1 MAIAC
6 LAAYGIALLLGLL
19 ASFFAVSALRVSD
32 DYRHISEADVFD
44 PDWQARDADAACT
57 SPEIKSDNEKAVA
70 LYQRYMASAYW
81 RIWQQHYR
89 VHERKASRIR
99 HGQNFLVGFLVMLML
114 IAGTLAYTATKV
126 YVASGKASAPI
137 RRALHE
143 QPRSSDSS
151 AANAAAA
158 VARTAPSTSTAVA
171 TDRWCQNREGRQAH
185 KDRRGPVMST
195 NDRPAPSAPVP
206 PVAPGPTPTP
216 RLPPQPRSLP
226 SDGQSRQDAGDVP
239 PTRVPPPRR
248 SLPTDGD
255 HYKVAT

>member
-32 DYRHISEADVFD
+32 DYRHISEADVFN
-44 PDWQARDADAACT
+44 PVELRDADAACT

-99 HGQNFLVGFLVMLML
+99 RGQNFLVGFLVMLML

-126 YVASGKASAPI
+126 YVASGKASAPS
-137 RRALHE
+137 
-143 QPRSSDSS
+143 QK
-151 AANAAAA
+151 
-158 VARTAPSTSTAVA
+158 
-171 TDRWCQNREGRQAH
+171 G
-185 KDRRGPVMST
+185 
-195 NDRPAPSAPVP
+195 
-206 PVAPGPTPTP
+206 TP
-216 RLPPQPRSLP
+216 
-226 SDGQSRQDAGDVP
+226 
-239 PTRVPPPRR
+239 
-248 SLPTDGD
+248 
-255 HYKVAT
+255 